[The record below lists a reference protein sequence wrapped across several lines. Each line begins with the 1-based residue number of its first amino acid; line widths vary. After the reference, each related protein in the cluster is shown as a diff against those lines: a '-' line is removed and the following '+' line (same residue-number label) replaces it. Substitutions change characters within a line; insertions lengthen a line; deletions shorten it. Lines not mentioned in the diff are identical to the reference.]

1 MADTG
6 NTAAISFTGI
16 SGTVQS
22 ISIGDQTR
30 EALESTPLNVTVASG
45 KHSAY
50 KEFVPDR
57 IIDPGEIDVTMY
69 LDSNSEPAD
78 ILAGAG
84 TLTITFPLQ
93 SGQTTARTLAGTA
106 FATRMKYGDLEQGAL
121 TMAEVTFKFDG
132 LTDPTFTA
140 GS

>member
-6 NTAAISFTGI
+6 NTAAISFTGLA
-16 SGTVQS
+16 GTVQS
-22 ISIGDQTR
+22 ISIGDQSR

-57 IIDPGEIDVTMY
+57 VIDPGEIDVTMY
-69 LDSNSEPAD
+69 FSSTPAD

-84 TLTITFPLQ
+84 TLTITMPKQ
-93 SGQTTARTLAGTA
+93 GSETTAGTLSGTA
-106 FATRMKYGDLEQGAL
+106 FCTRIKYGDLEQGSL
-121 TMAEVTFKFDG
+121 TMAEATFKWDG
-132 LTDPTFTA
+132 LTDPTFTG

>member
-6 NTAAISFTGI
+6 NTASISFTGLA
-16 SGTVQS
+16 GTVQS

-30 EALESTPLNVTVASG
+30 EALESTPLNVSVGA

-57 IIDPGEIDVTMY
+57 VIDPGEVDVTMY
-69 LDSNSEPAD
+69 FSSTPAD

-84 TLTITFPLQ
+84 TLTITLPLQ
-93 SGQTTARTLAGTA
+93 GSETTGGSLSGTA
-106 FATRMKYGDLEQGAL
+106 FCTRIKYGDLEQGSL
-121 TMAEVTFKFDG
+121 TMAEATFKWDG
-132 LTDPTFTA
+132 LTDPTFTG

>member
-6 NTAAISFTGI
+6 NTAAISFTGL

-30 EALESTPLNVTVASG
+30 EALESTPLNVSIG
-45 KHSAY
+45 SNYSAY

-57 IIDPGEIDVTMY
+57 VIDAGEVDVVMY
-69 LDSNSEPAD
+69 FSGTPAD
-78 ILAGAG
+78 ITAGAG
-84 TLTITFPLQ
+84 TLTITLPLQ
-93 SGQTTARTLAGTA
+93 SGQTTAGTLAGTA
-106 FATRMKYGDLEQGAL
+106 FVTRIKYGDLEQGSL
-121 TMAEVTFKFDG
+121 TMAEATFKWDG
-132 LTDPTFTA
+132 LTDPAFTP

>member
-6 NTAAISFTGI
+6 NTAAISFTGL

-30 EALESTPLNVTVASG
+30 EALESTPLNVTIASG
-45 KHSAY
+45 EHSAY

-57 IIDPGEIDVTMY
+57 VIDPGEVDVVMY
-69 LDSNSEPAD
+69 LSETPAD
-78 ILAGAG
+78 INAGAG
-84 TLTITFPLQ
+84 TLTITFPLK
-93 SGQTTARTLAGTA
+93 SGETTAATLAGTA
-106 FATRMKYGDLEQGAL
+106 FVTRIKYGDLEQGSL
-121 TMAEVTFKFDG
+121 TMAEATFKWDG
-132 LTDPTFTA
+132 LTDPTFSA

>member
-6 NTAAISFTGI
+6 NTAAISFTGL

-30 EALESTPLNVTVASG
+30 DALESTPLNVSIGSG
-45 KHSAY
+45 NHSSY

-57 IIDPGEIDVTMY
+57 VVDPGEIDVTMY
-69 LDSNSEPAD
+69 FTGEPAD

-93 SGQTTARTLAGTA
+93 SGQTTAGTLAGTA
-106 FATRMKYGDLEQGAL
+106 FCTRIKYGDLEQGSL
-121 TMAEVTFKFDG
+121 TMAEATFKFDG
-132 LTDPTFTA
+132 LTDPSFSPGTT
-140 GS
+140 